1 MGWERMGMR
10 STSSDGHPG
19 HLAASH
25 GPGMSP
31 VGERADLKS
40 LFKGTSWMAA
50 ETTAKRFWEVGFP
63 TTGGQEGQQLET
75 SWEGR

>member
-1 MGWERMGMR
+1 MGWEHMGMK
-10 STSSDGHPG
+10 STSSDGHPA

-31 VGERADLKS
+31 VRESRSQS

-50 ETTAKRFWEVGFP
+50 GTTAKRFWEAGSP
-63 TTGGQEGQQLET
+63 TTRGQEGQQLET